1 MNNSVF
7 TTRDIVK
14 YLIISG
20 VIYTILKLIPSSKLM
35 EKDLILLL
43 SIITVGFVCLDCM
56 FNKNNTE
63 NFTDNKPYSS
73 CHGSK
78 PPGEDNSCYT
88 CDDAIAGYKAKGW
101 AYNEK
106 DFPQCNTRCYGAK
119 STDDCYTCDDVIN
132 AYKTKGWAYN
142 VADFKQCNQPVT
154 QLVAQPVVQPVVQP
168 VAQPVV
174 QPVVQP
180 YSSCHGSKPAGE
192 DNSCYTCDDA
202 IKAYQAKGWAYN
214 EKDFPQCNKPVTQS
228 VVQPVIQPI
237 VQPVAKP
244 ELRPILQQETQPV
257 VNNTNTIEL
266 LKLEI
271 SKLDEIIKNLYT
283 VSDIEKAR
291 EIKEDLL
298 NKLKKIQ
305 YNTTASNNE
314 IDAMKTRR
322 MNELKN
328 QVVGKT
334 SNDDIAYK
342 YYESLIVDL
351 ASKGIIDATDIDNIR
366 AKLQSKIV
374 TIDEVIKSLE
384 MLKKEGKS
392 KARQTNGKVKSDYEY
407 SELPSDFYNPIG
419 ENIANDWDNDYTILN
434 TNKWQVPMTRPPVCI
449 NTTPCKV
456 CPSDSSNYPV
466 GLKQWDDSRTV
477 SGNRINKKWA
487 DDQSRS

>member
-43 SIITVGFVCLDCM
+43 SIITVGFICLDCM

-78 PPGEDNSCYT
+78 PAGEDNTCYT
-88 CDDAIAGYKAKGW
+88 CDDAIAGYNAKNW

-119 STDDCYTCDDVIN
+119 PTDDCYTCDDVIN

-142 VADFKQCNQPVT
+142 IADFKQCNQPVA
-154 QLVAQPVVQPVVQP
+154 QSVVQPELQQVMQPVAQSVVQSVVQPVLQPVVQPVVQP
-168 VAQPVV
+168 VLQPVLRQDAQPVV
-174 QPVVQP
+174 Q
-180 YSSCHGSKPAGE
+180 
-192 DNSCYTCDDA
+192 
-202 IKAYQAKGWAYN
+202 
-214 EKDFPQCNKPVTQS
+214 
-228 VVQPVIQPI
+228 
-237 VQPVAKP
+237 
-244 ELRPILQQETQPV
+244 
-257 VNNTNTIEL
+257 NNNTIEL
-266 LKLEI
+266 LKIEI
-271 SKLDEIIKNLYT
+271 AKLDEIIKNLYT

-305 YNTTASNNE
+305 YNTQVSNNE
-314 IDAMKTRR
+314 IDAMKARR
-322 MNELKN
+322 MNELNN
-328 QVVGKT
+328 QVVGKSST
-334 SNDDIAYK
+334 DDIANK

-351 ASKGIIDATDIDNIR
+351 ASKGIIDANDIDNIR
-366 AKLQSKIV
+366 AKLQSKLL
-374 TIDEVIKSLE
+374 TMDEVIKSLE
-384 MLKKEGKS
+384 LLKKDGKA
-392 KARQTNGKVKSDYEY
+392 KVRQANGKIKSDYEY

-419 ENIANDWDNDYTILN
+419 DKIANEWDNDYTILN

-487 DDQSRS
+487 EDQSRS